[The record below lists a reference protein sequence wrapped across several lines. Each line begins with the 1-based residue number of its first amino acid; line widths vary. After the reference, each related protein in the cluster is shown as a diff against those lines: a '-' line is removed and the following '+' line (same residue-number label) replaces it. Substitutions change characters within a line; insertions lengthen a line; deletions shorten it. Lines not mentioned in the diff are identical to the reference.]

1 MLKEV
6 TTYLKPSSQCITQIK
21 KEKKKKK
28 ETKNTGEGHTY
39 LHKGFRFWK
48 IIKSTWFKV
57 TILTIESKEKK
68 QNLPAAK
75 CCHSKANREHEN
87 GKGESRQL

>member
-39 LHKGFRFWK
+39 LHKGFRF
-48 IIKSTWFKV
+48 
-57 TILTIESKEKK
+57 
-68 QNLPAAK
+68 
-75 CCHSKANREHEN
+75 
-87 GKGESRQL
+87 

>member
-28 ETKNTGEGHTY
+28 ETKNTLKVNNLLMLFEHT
-39 LHKGFRFWK
+39 LFPLN
-48 IIKSTWFKV
+48 IIF
-57 TILTIESKEKK
+57 ES
-68 QNLPAAK
+68 LI
-75 CCHSKANREHEN
+75 HY
-87 GKGESRQL
+87 